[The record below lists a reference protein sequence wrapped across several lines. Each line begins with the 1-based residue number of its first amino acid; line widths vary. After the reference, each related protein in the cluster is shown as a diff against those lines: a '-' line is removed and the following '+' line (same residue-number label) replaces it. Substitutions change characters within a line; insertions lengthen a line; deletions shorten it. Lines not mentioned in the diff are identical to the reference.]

1 MQNVI
6 DFPTFSA
13 PSQIG
18 HYSTWSDQYGAASSI
33 VGDAKFATDE
43 SGRVVQA
50 EYGNGSSLV
59 RHWSYVMVR
68 TDKGQHWFG
77 NDKGQWYLFD

>member
-6 DFPTFSA
+6 DSSFTTPN
-13 PSQIG
+13 QIA
-18 HYSTWSDQYGAASSI
+18 HYSTWSEDYGVATRT

-50 EYGNGSSLV
+50 AYGNGSSLI
-59 RHWSYVMVR
+59 RHWSYVVVK